1 MTRNQSKHH
10 TAGDWSP
17 SDSKYT
23 HCWRVLEQ
31 HTESLQE
38 SIYCCSFTG
47 AQCSQAD
54 RYSLCFSD
62 KSQNSCSNRSSTGS
76 SLKVCDTAVTDAG
89 YRDLDTHKHVTR
101 YTGWYISARS
111 EDMAACE
118 LFYVTTLL
126 KRISL
131 RGFVSEFPHCSSH
144 CISSRVF
151 FSVI

>member
-1 MTRNQSKHH
+1 MRNVVLNMRQSTTDNAIGRNGSRSITTTMTRNQSKHH

-31 HTESLQE
+31 HAESLQE

-89 YRDLDTHKHVTR
+89 YRDLDTWKTNTNMLQDTLDDISVHGVKTWLHV
-101 YTGWYISARS
+101 S
-111 EDMAACE
+111 
-118 LFYVTTLL
+118 
-126 KRISL
+126 
-131 RGFVSEFPHCSSH
+131 CSM
-144 CISSRVF
+144 
-151 FSVI
+151 